1 MQFSRYLYFFLLL
14 ATAFST
20 RKSPGETI
28 KPQPIPKDQ
37 ICVRTT
43 QNGYT
48 PIAKPVLSAIFEEYD
63 LLEKLNKT
71 LFNTA
76 ILKKPENTRVI
87 LEHLPMHLGSGFR
100 GEVLLKSDPRKKIPY
115 TYFDRGSN
123 ELVVIGGGFANPRE
137 MLAPLLGIF
146 VDYDVVIFDHIG
158 HGLDYNAPSVPGWV
172 LKKVLDIDFT
182 ALEGGQQEE
191 DEILSVTHHFKE
203 KKTYKN
209 VYGVG
214 FCYATGLFIRTAAN
228 NPGLFKKLIL
238 DGAWENGQALMNR
251 FAERPELFYDPQRGN
266 PAESTMS
273 WRSYLFY
280 HAYMYFTRTNFTQ
293 RYIRGCAANLHHN
306 QEALQKLEQTPIL
319 YIHGSNDLVISS
331 KQFNA
336 VWDYKAGKKTAII
349 TDARHLQN
357 HIKYKQL
364 FSWAVN
370 CFLDLGADALE
381 YSLQTPENLKKTY
394 SLLEQVKENKQ
405 LSKKR

>member
-1 MQFSRYLYFFLLL
+1 MKNFRYLYLFL
-14 ATAFST
+14 AFAAIFA
-20 RKSPGETI
+20 PGESRCDDI
-28 KPQPIPKDQ
+28 KIIPIPKNQ
-37 ICVRTT
+37 VCLKTV
-43 QNGYT
+43 QNGYS
-48 PIAKPVLSAIFEEYD
+48 PIEKTVLKAIFEEYD
-63 LLEKLNKT
+63 LLENLNKT

-76 ILKKPENTRVI
+76 ILKKPEDTRVI
-87 LEHLPMHLGSGFR
+87 LDQLPMHLGSGSR
-100 GEVLLKSDPRKKIPY
+100 GAVLLKSDPRKKIPY
-115 TYFDRGSN
+115 TYFNRGSN

-158 HGLDYNAPSVPGWV
+158 HGLDYSTSYIPGWI
-172 LKKVLDIDFT
+172 LKKMLDIDFT

-191 DEILSVTHHFKE
+191 DEILSITEYFKT

-214 FCYATGLFIRTAAN
+214 FCYSTGLFIRTAAN

-251 FAERPELFYDPQRGN
+251 FAEKPELFYDPQRGN
-266 PAESTMS
+266 PSETTMS
-273 WRSYLFY
+273 WRTYLLY
-280 HAYMYFTRTNFTQ
+280 RAYMYLSKTTLMQ
-293 RYIRGCAANLHHN
+293 RHIRGSAANLNHN
-306 QEALQKLEQTPIL
+306 QEALKKLENTPIL
-319 YIHGSNDLVISS
+319 YVHGSNDLVISS
-331 KQFNA
+331 KQFNG
-336 VWDYKAGKKTAII
+336 VWEHKAGKKTAII

-364 FSWAVN
+364 FSWSAN
-370 CFLDLGADALE
+370 CFLDLGPDALE
-381 YSLQTPENLKKTY
+381 YSLQSPEKLKQTY